1 MKILGSLTTEQ
12 RLALAERLVS
22 LIDAKDDNFFTPA
35 MRIKAEQVRPL
46 LEELE
51 KAGYVFWDRVGHRIH
66 RGPELAKPPEVAG
79 YEARRDQML
88 RASPVGK
95 KLLGLDQGTSPDAR
109 AGGMAPGR
117 RAALLSG
124 SELGRG
130 MLRGEAKAAEA
141 KKAAK

>member
-1 MKILGSLTTEQ
+1 MTILGKLTTEQ

-35 MRIKAEQVRPL
+35 MHIKTEQVRPL

-51 KAGYVFWDRVGHRIH
+51 KAGYVFWDKVGHRIH
-66 RGPELAKPPEVAG
+66 RGAELQKPPEVAS
-79 YEARRDQML
+79 YEARRDAL
-88 RASPVGK
+88 LKASPVGRRI
-95 KLLGLDQGTSPDAR
+95 LGLDTGPSPDAR
-109 AGGMAPGR
+109 AGGMSAER

-130 MLRGEAKAAEA
+130 MLRGEEA
-141 KKAAK
+141 KKAGK

>member
-1 MKILGSLTTEQ
+1 MTILGSLTTDQ
-12 RLALAERLVS
+12 RLALAERLVA

-35 MRIKAEQVRPL
+35 MHIPTAQVRPL
-46 LEELE
+46 LDELE
-51 KAGYVFWDRVGHRIH
+51 KSGFIFWDRAQHRIH
-66 RGPELAKPPEVAG
+66 RGPELQKPPEVAS

-95 KLLGLDQGTSPDAR
+95 KLLGLDQGTAPDSR
-109 AGGMAPGR
+109 AGGMAPER

-130 MLRGEAKAAEA
+130 MLRNEAKAAEA
-141 KKAAK
+141 KKA

>member
-1 MKILGSLTTEQ
+1 MTILGSLTTEQ
-12 RLALAERLVS
+12 RLALADRLVS
-22 LIDAKDDNFFTPA
+22 LQGCKEDTLFTPEMFIA
-35 MRIKAEQVRPL
+35 TAQVRPL

-51 KAGYVFWDRVGHRIH
+51 KAGFIHWDRVGHRIH
-66 RGPELAKPPEVAG
+66 PGQEIAKPPEVAS
-79 YEARRDQML
+79 YEARRDAML

-109 AGGMAPGR
+109 AGGMAPER

-130 MLRGEAKAAEA
+130 LLRNDDA

>member
-1 MKILGSLTTEQ
+1 MTTILGALTTDQ

-22 LIDAKDDNFFTPA
+22 LIDAKDDNFFTAA
-35 MRIKAEQVRPL
+35 MHIKTEQVRPL
-46 LEELE
+46 LDELE
-51 KAGYVFWDRVGHRIH
+51 KAGFIHWDRVGHRIH
-66 RGPELAKPPEVAG
+66 RGPEIAKPEVADA
-79 YEARRDQML
+79 EARRDALL

-109 AGGMAPGR
+109 AGGMAPER

-130 MLRGEAKAAEA
+130 MLRGEDA